1 MTDSEDYSPVSGD
14 LIGADGNVY
23 NLVELLGGE
32 SADEMVLNPETF
44 SPRSGKVIGADGGLY
59 DLPTLIQNAR
69 NGALSVSGD
78 QTLTDAQKQRVLRNL
93 GIGEYVE
100 KYGDN
105 LALSAEWD
113 YGHYYGGTGEYKAL
127 ANFSCT
133 RIGVSPGD
141 TINFSGFIASDNE
154 ASASFSTAARMQ
166 FWNQLEFVSAPVVA
180 AGSQSMREYSVPVP
194 EGVDSATFAVW
205 FSTLADIQANTVIRV
220 KHGTVEIKVDSA
232 NVTPVNLKGKRWT
245 SYGDSI
251 TYKNGWQPYL
261 VAKYGLTHTNLGI
274 GSTCVAQ
281 HGTNSMCADARL
293 QAVKDANPDVVTIL
307 GGAND
312 LVYADAGGISL
323 GDASQ
328 LALPLAEKSLT
339 TFYGAYSY
347 IVETLLTWKPTLR
360 IIILGMYYAH
370 ANGTAYSETV
380 TYTDFSEAARVVAA
394 YYSLP
399 FVDLH
404 GESGFSAFTMGTG
417 ANAVY
422 ATDKIHPND
431 MGCVRI
437 AECVDAAFSRLF
449 LYE

>member
-1 MTDSEDYSPVSGD
+1 MTDESQFSPVSGD
-14 LIGADGNVY
+14 LVGIDGQVANLADLLSGETTGEAVAHPETYGPRSGKIIGADGC
-23 NLVELLGGE
+23 
-32 SADEMVLNPETF
+32 
-44 SPRSGKVIGADGGLY
+44 LY
-59 DLPTLIQNAR
+59 DLPTLIQDAR

-78 QTLTDAQKQRVLRNL
+78 QALTDAQKQRVLRNL

-133 RIGVSPGD
+133 RIGVNPGD

-154 ASASFSTAARMQ
+154 ALASFSTAARMQ

-180 AGSQSMREYSVPVP
+180 SGSQNLREYSVPVP

-205 FSTLADIQANTVIRV
+205 FSTLTDIQANTVIRV

-232 NVTPVNLKGKRWT
+232 NVTPVNLTGKRWV
-245 SYGDSI
+245 SFGDSI
-251 TYKNGWQPYL
+251 TYRNGWQPYL

-312 LVYADAGGISL
+312 LVYVDAGGISL
-323 GDASQ
+323 GDTSQ

-347 IVETLLTWKPTLR
+347 IVETLLTWNPTLR

-370 ANGTAYSETV
+370 ANGTAYSENV

-404 GESGFSAFTMGTG
+404 GESGFNTFTMGTG
-417 ANAVY
+417 VSAVY

-431 MGCVRI
+431 AGCVRI
-437 AECVDAAFSRLF
+437 AECVDTAFSRLF